1 VSVPTRAS
9 SAGEGPKR
17 GVSDAAR
24 DAAIGDM
31 RRRRPRSRVARVSAF
46 VLAALVAYA
55 WGSGAFHFSDLT
67 TERART
73 NVQRFLN
80 DVRPYPLQGRD
91 WDWTVYGNWLRSVLA
106 DSAPRALFS
115 TLALAVAAI
124 VLAGAAAIVLSL
136 AAARNVAT
144 PEPFV
149 AGARPPSTVARLAWG
164 ALVVLSRF
172 VLIFLRAIPEYIWAF
187 LLLTLLGVGAWP
199 AVLALAI
206 HNAGILGK
214 LYADVAENME
224 PSAPRALRALGA
236 RRSQIAFAAIFPN
249 SLGRYL
255 LYFFYRWE
263 TCVREAT
270 VLGLLGFVSLGWFIQ
285 QARAGARYDD
295 MLHFVLLG
303 SLLILAGDVVSSW
316 VRRFVR

>member
-1 VSVPTRAS
+1 MNVVPTNA
-9 SAGEGPKR
+9 ALP
-17 GVSDAAR
+17 DATR
-24 DAAIGDM
+24 DAAIHELY
-31 RRRRPRSRVARVSAF
+31 RRRPRSRFARVSGV
-46 VLAALVAYA
+46 VLAALALYA
-55 WGSGAFHFSDLT
+55 WSSGDFDL
-67 TERART
+67 RDLVSARSRV

-91 WDWTVYGNWLRSVLA
+91 WDWGVYGDWLGEVLVGA
-106 DSAPRALFS
+106 APRAVFS
-115 TLALAVAAI
+115 TLALSVASI
-124 VLAGAAAIVLSL
+124 VLAGAAAIALSL
-136 AAARNVAT
+136 VAARTIAT

-149 AGARPPSTVARLAWG
+149 AGARPPSAAARLAWKT
-164 ALVVLSRF
+164 LVNLSRL

-199 AVLALAI
+199 AVMALAI

-214 LYADVAENME
+214 LYGEVAENMD

-236 RRSQIAFAAIFPN
+236 SRLQIAWAAIFPHN
-249 SLGRYL
+249 LGRYL

-270 VLGLLGFVSLGWFIQ
+270 VLGLLGFVSLGWYIQ

-303 SLLILAGDVVSSW
+303 SLLILVGDLVSSW
-316 VRRFVR
+316 ARRFVR